1 MAADAARSG
10 GERVVRWSIAFA
22 LLGSA
27 VLVDPAADAAFDAP
41 QRFAAVLG
49 ACVGA
54 IALLWSRAD
63 ASQPWS
69 RPARVAAGA
78 AAALGV
84 WLGLATLASDAP
96 DAAWHGLRGMLPFA
110 LLLPLGASS
119 ALDGPGGVRLFGV
132 AVAAVGF
139 NIVVSLLQAG
149 GWTLPLP
156 VSHLGGRLPGGAL
169 LGNEGYVALASALL
183 GAAAAAVALN
193 TRSVRQRRLALA
205 VLLACCA
212 GIAVNRQA
220 TSAMAL
226 GAALLVL
233 GALRLRARWPVRIAV
248 LAVLLGAI
256 AAAVPALRAP
266 TFGAAADV
274 ATYQRLTTDRLGA
287 WAAALDMARTHPLTG
302 VGPGRFAAQAQT
314 HRFAAEVRLRTRLPP
329 PSTATGFA
337 HAHQEYLQLAAE
349 AGWPALA
356 LALLAF
362 AAVWAPLLRLAHSP
376 GAVEPLLL
384 LAVLTAG
391 AVAALAWFPLQI
403 PCTAV
408 LLLLACG
415 RAWRLVARGA
425 EATAAIP
432 AAAARPTIALRVIA
446 SLLVLALLWPQAG
459 RYRAEWQIAA
469 ASARL
474 EAVLRGQERG
484 SAAIAAVAQAERLA
498 RDAAAASDDNRAALL
513 LGIALILQ
521 QRGDDASRVLE
532 QAIARGERAELTL
545 NLGRART
552 VLGDSAGADAA
563 YLRTA
568 WASPL
573 ALATLPA
580 AMRADLAARVAR
592 LDSELRAGRLQA
604 APPLR

>member
-1 MAADAARSG
+1 M
-10 GERVVRWSIAFA
+10 
-22 LLGSA
+22 LL
-27 VLVDPAADAAFDAP
+27 V
-41 QRFAAVLG
+41 
-49 ACVGA
+49 
-54 IALLWSRAD
+54 
-63 ASQPWS
+63 
-69 RPARVAAGA
+69 
-78 AAALGV
+78 
-84 WLGLATLASDAP
+84 
-96 DAAWHGLRGMLPFA
+96 
-110 LLLPLGASS
+110 
-119 ALDGPGGVRLFGV
+119 
-132 AVAAVGF
+132 
-139 NIVVSLLQAG
+139 
-149 GWTLPLP
+149 
-156 VSHLGGRLPGGAL
+156 
-169 LGNEGYVALASALL
+169 
-183 GAAAAAVALN
+183 
-193 TRSVRQRRLALA
+193 
-205 VLLACCA
+205 CCA

-233 GALRLRARWPVRIAV
+233 GALRLRARRLAGAAA
-248 LAVLLGAI
+248 LAVLLGATM
-256 AAAVPALRAP
+256 AAVPALRAP
-266 TFGAAADV
+266 TFGAVADV

-287 WAAALDMARTHPLTG
+287 WAAALEMARMHPLTG

-314 HRFAAEVRLRTRLPP
+314 HRFAAEIRLGTRLPP

-337 HAHQEYLQLAAE
+337 HAHQDYLQLAAE

-362 AAVWAPLLRLAHSP
+362 AAVWAPLLRLAQSP

-384 LAVLTAG
+384 LAVLSAG

-415 RAWRLVARGA
+415 RAWRLVARG
-425 EATAAIP
+425 P
-432 AAAARPTIALRVIA
+432 QAAAATRDAAPHASIALRVVA
-446 SLLVLALLWPQAG
+446 TGLVLALLWPQSG

-469 ASARL
+469 ASAQL
-474 EAVLRGQERG
+474 EAVLRGRERG
-484 SAAIAAVAQAERLA
+484 SAANAAVAEAERLA
-498 RDAAAASDDNRAALL
+498 RAAAAATDDNRAALL

-532 QAIARGERAELTL
+532 RAIARGERAELTL

-580 AMRADLAARVAR
+580 TMRADLSARVAR
-592 LDSELRAGRLQA
+592 LESQLRAGRLQA
-604 APPLR
+604 PPPLR